1 MTDNNKWE
9 VDITGNAR
17 KQQKALPEKI
27 KNALRQHTGC
37 KEKQDG

>member
-27 KNALRQHTGC
+27 KNALKFLLKDQ
-37 KEKQDG
+37 KFLLL